1 MNNSK
6 QLTLNPEIR
15 IHNYDEVVLGMDS
28 DEAILEAN
36 RCLNC
41 INHPCVDGCPI
52 NNRIP
57 EFISKIK
64 ENKLDEAYEIIIS
77 KSTLPSICSRV
88 CPSEAQCQSKCTRG
102 IKEEPVCINGLER
115 FVCDNHTKENIE
127 KQNLKNK
134 SIAII
139 GSGPSGLSCAKRL
152 ALLGY
157 NVTIFESFNKPGG
170 VLIYGIPEFRLPKK
184 IVENEINKIINLG
197 VNIKI
202 NTKVNSFI
210 DLKKEYDALYIA
222 IGVTESKFMNIK
234 GENLYGVYGAN
245 EFLLKANIYKDE
257 FRPIVKDKNVVV
269 VGGGNVAM
277 DVARSAV
284 RLGAKSTKIV
294 YRRSINEM
302 PACKQELD
310 QTIQEGVKIAYLCN
324 PIEIKGQNT
333 IESVKCIKMEL
344 GEPDEKG
351 RRSPI
356 EIKGSELEINAD
368 IVVMAISSKYD
379 EMIKS
384 QNIALNKYGY
394 IETKEDMSTNIEG
407 IYAGG
412 DIVLG
417 PSTVAKAVRDG
428 IKAAEEIDKYI
439 QSKI

>member
-6 QLTLNPEIR
+6 QLTLNPETR

-64 ENKLDEAYEIIIS
+64 ESKLDEAYEIIIS

-210 DLKKEYDALYIA
+210 DLKKAYDALYIA

-234 GENLYGVYGAN
+234 GENLNGVYGAN

-257 FRPIVKDKNVVV
+257 FKPIVKDKNVVV

-324 PIEIKGQNT
+324 PIEIKGQNMV
-333 IESVKCIKMEL
+333 ESVRCIKMEL

-356 EIKGSELEINAD
+356 EIKGSEFEINAD
-368 IVVMAISSKYD
+368 IVVMATSSKYD